1 MSEWM
6 NLSINHFFYQF
17 ISPFISL
24 FAENPVL
31 VLLTLWSITAYFYS
45 DFLSLNNFSKL
56 CTTLTD
62 FLFSRNMSLYSDT
75 NRPFAD
81 LPSSEVT
88 DCGPRICWD
97 VLRLRLDRPL
107 SSSPQIYGFS
117 FRWQER
123 ASRLRLK

>member
-24 FAENPVL
+24 FAANPVL

-75 NRPFAD
+75 NRPSAD

-88 DCGPRICWD
+88 DCGHKNL
-97 VLRLRLDRPL
+97 LRRLEIKTWQTFKLFTSDL
-107 SSSPQIYGFS
+107 WILFS
-117 FRWQER
+117 VTGEGVTTK
-123 ASRLRLK
+123 A